1 MRHVEPSTH
10 RFGRASLMAVRSP
23 LLGNRL
29 RRESWRA
36 YAAKAEVLARATGA
50 VGVFLN
56 TTLAVEPNLQ
66 VRLSRGTSEP
76 FDGVL
81 KFCWPNAA
89 GMKEQLERP
98 EVADA
103 LEAFQNHQQAHF
115 DLENSSF
122 FFASEETL
130 AGDRA

>member
-1 MRHVEPSTH
+1 MIT
-10 RFGRASLMAVRSP
+10 FIQCVR
-23 LLGNRL
+23 
-29 RRESWRA
+29 RRPELSIQQFREGWRA
-36 YAAKAEVLARATGA
+36 YAAKAEALARATGA
-50 VGVFLN
+50 VGVFMD

-103 LEAFQNHQQAHF
+103 LEAFQNHQQTFF
-115 DLENSSF
+115 DLEQSSF

-130 AGDRA
+130 VDGPA

>member
-1 MRHVEPSTH
+1 MITFIQCVKRRPELSIQQ
-10 RFGRASLMAVRSP
+10 F
-23 LLGNRL
+23 
-29 RRESWRA
+29 RESWRA
-36 YAAKAEVLARATGA
+36 YAAKAEALARATGA
-50 VGVFLN
+50 VGVFMN

-98 EVADA
+98 EVAAA
-103 LEAFQNHQQAHF
+103 LEAFRNLHEDF
-115 DLENSSF
+115 IDLERASF
-122 FFASEETL
+122 FFESEETL
-130 AGDRA
+130 VDSRT